1 MDLPRDTEHLLA
13 PPLETAAALAGA
25 REAHARLLAGLPGL
39 DDAAVA
45 RPSLLPGWTVG
56 HVITH
61 LARNADAHV
70 RMLEGAGDGEI
81 TDQYAGGAAGRAA
94 EIEAGAGR
102 PAAEQVAD
110 LAEAILRLE
119 LAWDATPEA
128 VWGQGFGRNP
138 AGELLACA
146 DLPFR
151 RWREVEI
158 HHADLGLDFGPA
170 EWTAAYV
177 DTELPRSL
185 AGLPARLG
193 LDDRRVLLAW
203 LMGRAGDPPPLPPW

>member
-1 MDLPRDTEHLLA
+1 MDLPRDTEHLVV

-25 REAHARLLAGLPGL
+25 REAHARLLVGLADL
-39 DDAAVA
+39 DDAAVS
-45 RPSLLPGWTVG
+45 RPSRLPGWTVG
-56 HVITH
+56 HVVTH

-70 RMLEGAGDGEI
+70 RMLEGAANGEI
-81 TDQYAGGAAGRAA
+81 ADQYEGGVEGRAA

-102 PAAEQVAD
+102 AAAEQVAD
-110 LAEAILRLE
+110 LAEAIARLE
-119 LAWDATPEA
+119 LAWDAATEA
-128 VWGQGFGRNP
+128 VWAHGFGRNP
-138 AGELLACA
+138 VGELLACA

-151 RWREVEI
+151 RWREVEV

-185 AGLPARLG
+185 AGLPARLS
-193 LDDRRVLLAW
+193 LDDRRTLLAW
-203 LMGRAGDPPPLPPW
+203 LLGRAGDPPPLPPW